1 MDKRLKHVTFTDST
15 KKKDA
20 SVKRLRKLRV
30 VLVGDGFIG
39 KTSMLL
45 SYAADRLGLNYFNYF
60 GKFTW
65 TARGREYT

>member
-1 MDKRLKHVTFTDST
+1 MTFTDST

-20 SVKRLRKLRV
+20 SVKRQRKLRV

-45 SYAADRLGLNYFNYF
+45 SYAADRIGLNYFLIF
-60 GKFTW
+60 FEKLSDRT
-65 TARGREYT
+65 

>member
-1 MDKRLKHVTFTDST
+1 MTFTDST

-45 SYAADRLGLNYFNYF
+45 SYAADRIGF
-60 GKFTW
+60 GI
-65 TARGREYT
+65 YSQI

>member
-20 SVKRLRKLRV
+20 SVKRQRKLRV

-45 SYAADRLGLNYFNYF
+45 SYAADRLGINYSYHFEKLS
-60 GKFTW
+60 GSIWERKT
-65 TARGREYT
+65 

>member
-20 SVKRLRKLRV
+20 SVKRQRKLRV

-39 KTSMLL
+39 KTSLLL
-45 SYAADRLGLNYFNYF
+45 SYAADRFGLNYFNYLIVVCQRS
-60 GKFTW
+60 W
-65 TARGREYT
+65 ER